1 MPRLLPCS
9 ASVLTI
15 LPLTALVNPLL
26 TFSDQTATLPG
37 MNDMMGGFFGAE
49 LPKYHNFPFT
59 ESDTCVFCNS
69 GRTALDCILRNLPH
83 PRRVY
88 LPRFTCDTLTEPLTG
103 LPTVRYGCE
112 ENLAPILP
120 DDAGE
125 EDIIILTDYFGLTA
139 NHVNSAAAQF
149 PGLCIVDA
157 TTALF
162 RRDSGNKLPAF
173 YSPRK
178 FAGVPDG
185 GIASAPFPLIQ
196 RPLRSETSSEYSLH
210 LFQRT
215 ESGAAA
221 AAPAAQRLEDSLRGK
236 RLLMSPLSRKLLSS
250 IDFAAAAQKRK
261 ENYLILHRALRELNH
276 LPLPEQPDSPPM
288 CYPFVSG
295 IPGLRDDLI
304 DAGIALPLFWPEVI
318 ASTHPLSMENKLART
333 LLPLPLDQRY
343 DRHDMQRLLHLIL
356 RN

>member
-1 MPRLLPCS
+1 
-9 ASVLTI
+9 
-15 LPLTALVNPLL
+15 
-26 TFSDQTATLPG
+26 

-49 LPKYHNFPFT
+49 LPKYDNFPFT
-59 ESDTCVFCNS
+59 ESANCVFCNS
-69 GRTALDCILRNLPH
+69 GRTALDCILSNLPR

-88 LPRFTCDTLTEPLTG
+88 LPRFTCDTAAEPLVG
-103 LPTVRYGCE
+103 IPTVRYGCE

-120 DDAGE
+120 DNAGE

-139 NHVNSAAAQF
+139 NHVNSAAEQF
-149 PGLCIVDA
+149 PGRCIVDA

-162 RRDSGNKLPAF
+162 RLASDSKLPAF

-178 FAGVPDG
+178 FVGVPDG
-185 GIASAPFPLIQ
+185 GIAVAPFPLAQ
-196 RPLRSETSSEYSLH
+196 RPHRCENSAEYALH
-210 LFQRT
+210 LLQRT

-250 IDFAAAAQKRK
+250 IDFAAVARKRK
-261 ENYLILHRALRELNH
+261 ENYLTLHRALGELNH
-276 LPLPEQPDSPPM
+276 LELPELPDSAPM

-295 IPGLRDDLI
+295 IPGLRDELI

-318 ASTHPLSMENKLART
+318 DSTHPLSTENKLART